1 MSALKNNKH
10 QIQSP
15 PEHPWNYIFNNIDSL
30 NPIQIMEQVILIEH
44 LDVRGIMVQ
53 DEQWTFETIASKLI
67 RSKAE
72 VFYTLFGLA
81 ITVVTGKI
89 HPYVI
94 QYTNM
99 EWAHL
104 LLQIRIGGE
113 PIFVYACQQ
122 NIQILIQWM
131 NEIMNKIQYFK
142 PLLQRDKQGNTPIH
156 FAVKRRQWK
165 WTQRLI
171 DKGGYSFEKN
181 EDGKS
186 PLMLAAPHHEH
197 LAMFNKNNK
206 EWFDALHD
214 ALIDGKKHAM
224 WCYALIV
231 AGADVNQ
238 PELYNSPLDSL
249 LVFAKCG
256 IDMNLPT
263 CETFNSEQYRI
274 MFLYGKI
281 PTNWNNVL
289 NAFSENDWVR
299 MLHDI
304 SINFNNVNI
313 TQEYRDNI
321 KSRKA
326 ITDSTLNLQYKLS
339 PI

>member
-1 MSALKNNKH
+1 
-10 QIQSP
+10 
-15 PEHPWNYIFNNIDSL
+15 
-30 NPIQIMEQVILIEH
+30 
-44 LDVRGIMVQ
+44 MV
-53 DEQWTFETIASKLI
+53 
-67 RSKAE
+67 
-72 VFYTLFGLA
+72 
-81 ITVVTGKI
+81 
-89 HPYVI
+89 
-94 QYTNM
+94 
-99 EWAHL
+99 
-104 LLQIRIGGE
+104 
-113 PIFVYACQQ
+113 
-122 NIQILIQWM
+122 
-131 NEIMNKIQYFK
+131 
-142 PLLQRDKQGNTPIH
+142 
-156 FAVKRRQWK
+156 
-165 WTQRLI
+165 
-171 DKGGYSFEKN
+171 
-181 EDGKS
+181 
-186 PLMLAAPHHEH
+186 
-197 LAMFNKNNK
+197 
-206 EWFDALHD
+206 
-214 ALIDGKKHAM
+214 
-224 WCYALIV
+224 YALIV